1 MPLRI
6 SAAVVGVLATL
17 AASASGEKKL
27 VTVDDLMGLRTVN
40 DVRIS
45 PDGRHVAYTVS
56 TPSYDTDSHET
67 VLYVVATASAAGS
80 PDNMPTRLAE
90 ATPILNRP
98 LPNPALRWSPDG
110 RTISFLS
117 PVQGM
122 PQVMGIDM
130 NGGVARTL
138 TSAKGGV
145 IAYEWSP
152 DGRELAYVA
161 SDPPSD
167 EETRQRREKTFV
179 IQVDRQDRPVRLWR
193 QAIEGGA
200 PQSLTPPEQF
210 VSGLSWSPD
219 GAAIAYSASLTT
231 GFMATYNSR
240 IYTVPAAGGTPR
252 AVVERPGMNVGPKF
266 SPDGRWIAFT
276 STDGRAAMISTW
288 GLHTA
293 RADGGEIRNLSAKNE
308 TWAGDYLWLPDAQSL
323 LLLPEEGTVRRGA
336 RMFDRPVVRVSAAGD
351 SEVLTAPEIVAYSPS
366 LSADGRL
373 LAYRAVEPRTMGDVV
388 VMDVATRRVTRL
400 TTINPQLEALALG
413 EIRAVG
419 WKSFDGMEIWGLLLT
434 PPGYRPGTR
443 VPLVVYAH
451 GGPIGGFT
459 HGIFPQFM
467 HRIGQVDLYPTDA
480 MASAGM
486 AVLFPMPRG
495 GAGYGEAG
503 FRMIVKRWGEDDYKD
518 IMAGV
523 DHVIALGIADPGK
536 LGVMGASYGGFMT
549 SWIVTQTNRFKA
561 ASTGASVVDLAAL
574 YYQSDAG
581 EVTKEYFGLPWE
593 NRDLYAQHSPL
604 THAANV
610 KTPLLIQH
618 GENDRRVPVSQATS
632 FYRALK
638 AHGAQV
644 ELDIY
649 PGGSHVLYEPDL
661 ERVQMQRNLD
671 WFKKWL
677 SPAPAQITR

>member
-1 MPLRI
+1 MSKANTGARSVERRVAVVATVASLSRTRIPDMTLRLL
-6 SAAVVGVLATL
+6 SAALGLLSATL
-17 AASASGEKKL
+17 STSATSGKKL
-27 VTVDDLMGLRTVN
+27 VTVDDLMALRTVN

-45 PDGRHVAYTVS
+45 PDGRQVAYTVS
-56 TPSYDTDSHET
+56 TPSYVLDSHET
-67 VLYVVATASAAGS
+67 VLYVVATAGGA
-80 PDNMPTRLAE
+80 PTRLIY

-110 RTISFLS
+110 KTISFLS
-117 PVQGM
+117 PLQ
-122 PQVMGIDM
+122 
-130 NGGVARTL
+130 GVAQVVGIGPSGGEGRTL
-138 TSAKGGV
+138 TAAKGGV
-145 IAYEWSP
+145 TAYEWSP
-152 DGRELAYVA
+152 DGRDLAYV
-161 SDPPSD
+161 SPDPPS
-167 EETRQRREKTFV
+167 EEENRQRREKTFV

-193 QAIEGGA
+193 QAVAGGA
-200 PQSLTPPEQF
+200 PQSLSPPEHY

-219 GAAIAYSASLTT
+219 GATIAYSAALTT
-231 GFMATYNSR
+231 GFMSTYNSR
-240 IYTVPAAGGTPR
+240 VYTIPAAGGTPR
-252 AVVERPGMNVGPKF
+252 AVVDRAGMNVGPKF

-276 STDGRAAMISTW
+276 STDGRAAMIATW
-288 GLHTA
+288 GLHIA
-293 RADGGEIRNLSAKNE
+293 RADGGETRNLSAKNE
-308 TWAGDYLWLPDAQSL
+308 AWAGDYVWRPDGQAL
-323 LLLPEEGTVRRGA
+323 YMLPEEATLRRGP
-336 RMFDRPVVRVSAAGD
+336 RMFDRPIVRVSIDTAD
-351 SEVLTAPEIVAYSPS
+351 SEVLTAADIVAYAPS
-366 LSADGRL
+366 LSADGQL
-373 LAYRAVEPRTMGDVV
+373 LAYRSVEPRTMGDVV
-388 VMDVATRRVTRL
+388 VMDVAARGVTRL
-400 TTINPQLEALALG
+400 VEINPQLTDLALG
-413 EIRAVG
+413 DIRTIG

-467 HRIGQVDLYPTDA
+467 QRIGQVDLYPTEA

-495 GAGYGEAG
+495 GSGYGEAG
-503 FRMIVKRWGEDDYKD
+503 FRMIVKRWGEGDYKD

-523 DHVIALGIADPGK
+523 DHVIALGVADPEK

-581 EVTKEYFGLPWE
+581 EVTKEYFGPPWE

-618 GENDRRVPVSQATS
+618 GENDRRVPVSQAT
-632 FYRALK
+632 
-638 AHGAQV
+638 
-644 ELDIY
+644 
-649 PGGSHVLYEPDL
+649 
-661 ERVQMQRNLD
+661 
-671 WFKKWL
+671 
-677 SPAPAQITR
+677 